1 MRKNIVLTL
10 TGTDRIGIVD
20 SVTEVLV
27 KYDGNVET
35 SRMARLGGEFAML
48 MLISIPEEQLEHF
61 DKNVVNSLRAQ
72 GFQVATTP
80 TGQSHEQ
87 KYAGWLP
94 YQIEVHGADHEGIV
108 HQVAHYL
115 TEHGINIESMDTGIV
130 PAPMS
135 GTLFFSMSAVVLV
148 PPNLPNQDWQAD
160 LDDVA
165 DHLNVEIKVSADKG
179 K

>member
-10 TGTDRIGIVD
+10 TGSDRVGIVD
-20 SVTEVLV
+20 SVTDVLV

-48 MLISIPEEQLEHF
+48 MLVSMPEDQLEF
-61 DKNVVNSLRAQ
+61 FKDGVESLQKIGLQVNTKL
-72 GFQVATTP
+72 TE
-80 TGQSHEQ
+80 QSHEK

-115 TEHGINIESMDTGIV
+115 TERGVNIESMDTGIV

-135 GTLFFSMSAVVLV
+135 GTLFFSMDAVVLV
-148 PPNLPNQDWQAD
+148 PPSSSHKDWQSE
-160 LDDVA
+160 LEDVA
-165 DHLNVEIKVSADKG
+165 DKLNVDIKVSAYKG

>member
-1 MRKNIVLTL
+1 MRKNVVLTL
-10 TGTDRIGIVD
+10 TGSDRVGIVD

-48 MLISIPEEQLEHF
+48 MLVSIPQEQSENFKHGVKSLEEL
-61 DKNVVNSLRAQ
+61 
-72 GFQVATTP
+72 GFQVATKQTEL
-80 TGQSHEQ
+80 SYEQ
-87 KYAGWLP
+87 KYVGWLP

-108 HQVAHYL
+108 HKVAHYL
-115 TEHGINIESMDTGIV
+115 TERGINIESMDTGIV

-135 GTLFFSMSAVVLV
+135 GTLFFSMNAVVLV
-148 PPNLPNQDWQAD
+148 PPSLPHKDWQGD

-165 DHLNVEIKVSADKG
+165 DHLNVEIKISAYKG

>member
-1 MRKNIVLTL
+1 MRKNIVLSL
-10 TGTDRIGIVD
+10 TGSERVGIVD

-35 SRMARLGGEFAML
+35 SRMARLGGDFAML
-48 MLISIPEEQLEHF
+48 MLVSMPEDQIEIFKDGVE
-61 DKNVVNSLRAQ
+61 SLQKQ
-72 GFQVATTP
+72 GFQVTTRL
-80 TGQSHEQ
+80 TEQTYEQ

-108 HQVAHYL
+108 HKVAHYL
-115 TEHGINIESMDTGIV
+115 TQHGINIESMDTGVV

-135 GTLFFSMSAVVLV
+135 GTLFFSMNAIVLV
-148 PPNLPNQDWQAD
+148 PPSMPHKEWQVD
-160 LDDVA
+160 LDEVA
-165 DHLNVEIKVSADKG
+165 DTLNVEIKVSVFKG

>member
-1 MRKNIVLTL
+1 MRKNIVLSL
-10 TGTDRIGIVD
+10 TGPDRVGIVD
-20 SVTEVLV
+20 LVTETLT
-27 KYDGNVET
+27 KFEGNVET

-48 MLISIPEEQLEHF
+48 MLVSMPEDQLEIF
-61 DKNVVNSLRAQ
+61 SDGVASLQQA
-72 GFQVATTP
+72 GFQVSTKLTE
-80 TGQSHEQ
+80 QSYQQ

-94 YQIEVHGADHEGIV
+94 YEIDVQGADHEGII
-108 HQVAHYL
+108 HKVAHYL
-115 TEHGINIESMDTGIV
+115 TERGINIESMDTGVV

-148 PPNLPNQDWQAD
+148 PPGLPHKNWQTD

-165 DHLNVEIKVSADKG
+165 DSLNVEIAVLPYKG

>member
-1 MRKNIVLTL
+1 MRKNFVITL
-10 TGTDRIGIVD
+10 TGSDRVGIVD
-20 SVTEVLV
+20 SVAEILV
-27 KYDGNVET
+27 NVDGNVET

-48 MLISIPEEQLEHF
+48 MLVSVEEKKLGKLEQS
-61 DKNVVNSLRAQ
+61 VMSLREQ
-72 GFQVATTP
+72 GFQVTTKQ
-80 TGQSHEQ
+80 TELNIEQ

-108 HQVAHYL
+108 HKVAHYL
-115 TEHGINIESMDTGIV
+115 TERGINIETMDTGIV

-135 GTLFFSMSAVVLV
+135 GTLFFSMNAVVVV
-148 PPNLPNQDWQAD
+148 PPTLSKKDWQAD

-165 DHLNVEIKVSADKG
+165 DHLNVEIKVSAYKA

>member
-10 TGTDRIGIVD
+10 TGLDRVGIVD
-20 SVTEVLV
+20 TVTEVLT

-48 MLISIPEEQLEHF
+48 MLVSMPEDQLELF
-61 DKNVVNSLRAQ
+61 KDGVESLQKQ
-72 GFQVATTP
+72 GLQVATRLTD
-80 TGQSHEQ
+80 QSHGQ
-87 KYAGWLP
+87 KYSGWLP

-108 HQVAHYL
+108 HKVAHYL
-115 TEHGINIESMDTGIV
+115 TEHGINIEAMDTGIV

-135 GTLFFSMSAVVLV
+135 GTLFFSMNAIVLV
-148 PPNLPNQDWQAD
+148 PPSMPSKEWQTD
-160 LDDVA
+160 LDDLA
-165 DHLNVEIKVSADKG
+165 DNLNVEIKVSAYTG

>member
-10 TGTDRIGIVD
+10 TGSDRVGIVEA
-20 SVTEVLV
+20 VTANLV
-27 KYDGNVET
+27 KVDGNVET

-48 MLISIPEEQLEHF
+48 MLISIDETRLQAFEDGLT
-61 DKNVVNSLRAQ
+61 SLRAQ
-72 GFQVATTP
+72 GFQVATKQTDL
-80 TGQSHEQ
+80 TYEL

-108 HQVAHYL
+108 HKVAHYL
-115 TEHGINIESMDTGIV
+115 TQRGINIESMDTGIV

-135 GTLFFSMSAVVLV
+135 GTLFFSMNAIVYI
-148 PPNLPNQDWQAD
+148 PPNLSKKDWQAE

-165 DHLNVEIKVSADKG
+165 DQLNVEIKVSSYKG

>member
-10 TGTDRIGIVD
+10 TGSDRVGIVD

-27 KYDGNVET
+27 KHAGNVET

-48 MLISIPEEQLEHF
+48 MLVSIDENQLEQLEQGLEC
-61 DKNVVNSLRAQ
+61 LRKQ
-72 GFQVATTP
+72 DFQVATKQTDL
-80 TGQSHEQ
+80 SYEL

-108 HQVAHYL
+108 HKVAHYL
-115 TEHGINIESMDTGIV
+115 TERGINIETMDTGIV

-135 GTLFFSMSAVVLV
+135 GTLFFSMNAVVLV
-148 PPNLPNQDWQAD
+148 PPNLSKKDWQSD

-165 DHLNVEIKVSADKG
+165 DQLNVEIKISAYKG

>member
-10 TGTDRIGIVD
+10 TGSDRVGIVD

-48 MLISIPEEQLEHF
+48 MLISIPEEQLG
-61 DKNVVNSLRAQ
+61 SLELGVKELHNQ
-72 GFQVATTP
+72 GFQVTTSL
-80 TGQSHEQ
+80 TGQSHEH
-87 KYAGWLP
+87 KYTGWLP
-94 YQIEVHGADHEGIV
+94 YAIEVHGADHEGIV

-115 TEHGINIESMDTGIV
+115 TERGINIESMDTGIV

-148 PPNLPNQDWQAD
+148 PPNLPHKEWQAD

-165 DHLNVEIKVSADKG
+165 DKLNVEIKVSAYKG

>member
-10 TGTDRIGIVD
+10 TGTDRVGIVD
-20 SVTEVLV
+20 SVTEVLT

-48 MLISIPEEQLEHF
+48 MLVSMPEDQLAVFADGVE
-61 DKNVVNSLRAQ
+61 SLQ
-72 GFQVATTP
+72 QKGFQVTTRR
-80 TGQSHEQ
+80 TGQSYEQ
-87 KYAGWLP
+87 RYAGWLP

-108 HQVAHYL
+108 HRVAHYL

-130 PAPMS
+130 SAPMS
-135 GTLFFSMSAVVLV
+135 GTLFFSMNAVVLV
-148 PPNLPNQDWQAD
+148 PPDMSTEDWQSD

-165 DHLNVEIKVSADKG
+165 DNLNVEIKVSAKKDK
-179 K
+179 

>member
-10 TGTDRIGIVD
+10 TGSDRVGIVD
-20 SVTEVLV
+20 SVTDVLV
-27 KYDGNVET
+27 KFDGNVET

-48 MLISIPEEQLEHF
+48 MLVSMPEDQLEF
-61 DKNVVNSLRAQ
+61 FKDGVESLQ
-72 GFQVATTP
+72 KIGLQVTTKL
-80 TGQSHEQ
+80 TEQSHEK
-87 KYAGWLP
+87 KYTGWLP

-115 TEHGINIESMDTGIV
+115 TERGVNIESMDTGIV

-135 GTLFFSMSAVVLV
+135 GTLFFSMDAVVLV
-148 PPNLPNQDWQAD
+148 PPNASHKDWQSD
-160 LDDVA
+160 LEDVA
-165 DHLNVEIKVSADKG
+165 DKLNVDIKVSAYKG

>member
-10 TGTDRIGIVD
+10 TGSDRIGIVET
-20 SVTEVLV
+20 VTAILV
-27 KYDGNVET
+27 KVDGNVET

-48 MLISIPEEQLEHF
+48 MLVSIEEAQFEALEQGL
-61 DKNVVNSLRAQ
+61 NSLHEQ
-72 GFQVATTP
+72 DFQVTIKP
-80 TGQSHEQ
+80 TDLSYEL

-108 HQVAHYL
+108 HKVAHYL
-115 TEHGINIESMDTGIV
+115 TLRGINIETMDTGIV

-135 GTLFFSMSAVVLV
+135 GTLFFSMNAIVFV
-148 PPNLPNQDWQAD
+148 PPNLSKKDWQAD
-160 LDDVA
+160 LDEIA
-165 DHLNVEIKVSADKG
+165 DQLNVEIKVSSYKG

>member
-20 SVTEVLV
+20 SVTEILV
-27 KYDGNVET
+27 KFDGNVET

-48 MLISIPEEQLEHF
+48 MLISIPEEQLNLF
-61 DKNVVNSLRAQ
+61 DESINTLGQQ
-72 GFQVATTP
+72 GFQVSTRQ
-80 TGQSHEQ
+80 TGQSYEQ
-87 KYAGWLP
+87 KYSGWLP

-115 TEHGINIESMDTGIV
+115 TQRGINIESMDTGIV

-135 GTLFFSMSAVVLV
+135 GTLFFSMNAVVLV
-148 PPNLPNQDWQAD
+148 PPGMPHKDWQSD
-160 LDDVA
+160 LEDVA
-165 DHLNVEIKVSADKG
+165 DRLNVEIKVANYKG

>member
-1 MRKNIVLTL
+1 MRKNVVLTL
-10 TGTDRIGIVD
+10 TGSDRVGIVD

-48 MLISIPEEQLEHF
+48 MLVSIPQEQSENFEHGIKSLE
-61 DKNVVNSLRAQ
+61 KL
-72 GFQVATTP
+72 GFQVTTKQ
-80 TGQSHEQ
+80 TELSYEQ

-108 HQVAHYL
+108 HKVAHYL

-135 GTLFFSMSAVVLV
+135 GTLFFSMNAVVLV
-148 PPNLPNQDWQAD
+148 PPSLPHKDWQGD

-165 DHLNVEIKVSADKG
+165 DNLNVEIKVSAYKG